1 MPVNAVD
8 DLGGGGADCFKG
20 TFQLRKL
27 PPAAPPGDIPK
38 GIIGSVKPV
47 VLAYRVSDTFRLNL
61 TGAAVGSFPL
71 FLLRGVK
78 VNVVQ
83 LRVGDL
89 MDSGL

>member
-1 MPVNAVD
+1 MPVNGVD

-27 PPAAPPGDIPK
+27 PPAAPPGDVPK
-38 GIIGSVKPV
+38 GIIRRVKPV
-47 VLAYRVSDTFRLNL
+47 VLAYRVSDTFRLYF
-61 TGAAVGSFPL
+61 TGAAVGSVRL
-71 FLLRGVK
+71 FILRGVK

-83 LRVGDL
+83 LRMGDL

>member
-27 PPAAPPGDIPK
+27 PPAAPPGDVPK

-61 TGAAVGSFPL
+61 LLGTKGRRGPL
-71 FLLRGVK
+71 LGRGGRGVK
-78 VNVVQ
+78 GFFSIQ
-83 LRVGDL
+83 R
-89 MDSGL
+89 M